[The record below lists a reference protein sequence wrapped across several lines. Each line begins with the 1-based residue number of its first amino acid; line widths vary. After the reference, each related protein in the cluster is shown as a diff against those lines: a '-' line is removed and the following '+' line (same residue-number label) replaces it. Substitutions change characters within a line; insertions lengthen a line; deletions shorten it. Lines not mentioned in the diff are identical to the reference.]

1 MKKRLFVALDLPESI
16 TARIER
22 LCSGL
27 PHARWVPPE
36 QLHLTLC
43 FIGEV
48 DGATFQDIREE
59 LSSVIFPPFAMRLD
73 GMGFFPPR
81 GKLRVIWVGVAK
93 NESLHLLQ
101 HKICTRLTNYGVL
114 LEKRKFAP
122 HITIARLNNT
132 PASKVARYLEE
143 YSLFC
148 TESFFVKEFRLYSSL
163 LGQQGAIHTI
173 EQEYG
178 LNHTG
183 DIAEQ

>member
-22 LCSGL
+22 LCCGL
-27 PHARWVPPE
+27 PYARWVTPE

-48 DGATFQDIREE
+48 EGATFQGIREE
-59 LSSVIFPPFAMRLD
+59 LAHVTCPPFSMRLD

-81 GKLRVIWVGVAK
+81 GKPRVVWLGVEK
-93 NESLHLLQ
+93 NEPLHRLQ
-101 HKICTRLTNYGVL
+101 QKMYTRLTMSGVE

-122 HITIARLNNT
+122 HITIARLKNT
-132 PASKVARYLEE
+132 PAGKVARYLEE
-143 YSLFC
+143 YGLFY
-148 TESFFVKEFRLYSSL
+148 TEPFEVDNFRLYSSV
-163 LGQQGAIHTI
+163 LGRQGAAHTI

-178 LNHTG
+178 LDG
-183 DIAEQ
+183 R